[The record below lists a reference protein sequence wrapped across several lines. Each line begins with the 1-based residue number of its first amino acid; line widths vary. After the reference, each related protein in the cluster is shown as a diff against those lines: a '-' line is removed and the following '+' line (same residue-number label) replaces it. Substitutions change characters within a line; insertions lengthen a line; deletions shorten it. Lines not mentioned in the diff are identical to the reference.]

1 MFGLGLVEIIILG
14 GLLFLGVVVV
24 VAVLAVKSKK

>member
-1 MFGLGLVEIIILG
+1 MFGIGLVEIIILG

-24 VAVLAVKSKK
+24 AVLAVKSKK

>member
-1 MFGLGLVEIIILG
+1 MMGLGIVEILILG
-14 GLLFLGVVVV
+14 GMLFLGVVV